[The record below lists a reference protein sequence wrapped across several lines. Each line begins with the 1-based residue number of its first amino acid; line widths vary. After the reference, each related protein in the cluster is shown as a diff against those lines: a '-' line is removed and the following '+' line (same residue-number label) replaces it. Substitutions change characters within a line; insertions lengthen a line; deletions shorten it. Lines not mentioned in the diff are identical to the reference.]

1 MSRRKYQF
9 TEAKV
14 RKYIAEGRGSG
25 DGASYKPWLTVYD
38 LPSRGRSHRPFGI
51 KTGRTHHLLSDG
63 EWKSFI
69 RFEYDATVLD
79 IREQFPL
86 DRHQTMRVAR
96 DLGYKHPIT
105 TDGTPYVLTIDFLL
119 TRYLEGKLLLEPL
132 SFKYSPSN
140 LSERDWELHNIAA
153 ECVQRNG
160 LALRMIDERSFD
172 ENFIRNY
179 DSIRSCYDL
188 TGRHGYDRQFIA
200 RLAQPLI
207 AAAHA
212 AFPVSLKEVCYEIGS
227 RFAAEAGDV
236 LAIAKHLIARDV
248 LTLNL
253 SAYTDYTMAPMNEIR
268 VRSKGG
274 IR

>member
-1 MSRRKYQF
+1 MSRRRYQF

-96 DLGYKHPIT
+96 DLVGDFYQHT
-105 TDGTPYVLTIDFLL
+105 YDTSRDGSVNKNLHASYGA
-119 TRYLEGKLLLEPL
+119 YLERLRREELRIDTTSLRRSYRCSEAVCEFIRTNMGIEMH
-132 SFKYSPSN
+132 SA
-140 LSERDWELHNIAA
+140 SERVAKVVWIDDVVDARKVHGCNKTVKLFYQEHHRYGLN
-153 ECVQRNG
+153 EFDFQRVKEVFHDG
-160 LALRMIDERSFD
+160 VVPAVTLAG
-172 ENFIRNY
+172 
-179 DSIRSCYDL
+179 CC
-188 TGRHGYDRQFIA
+188 
-200 RLAQPLI
+200 RLA
-207 AAAHA
+207 
-212 AFPVSLKEVCYEIGS
+212 S
-227 RFAAEAGDV
+227 RSS
-236 LAIAKHLIARDV
+236 
-248 LTLNL
+248 NCC
-253 SAYTDYTMAPMNEIR
+253 
-268 VRSKGG
+268 
-274 IR
+274 